1 MASHLGGC
9 APLTVAQLRS
19 SAVPR
24 GLLPGRV
31 PRAREVQP
39 RHPSGR
45 QQTTQRRRAFL
56 LRTCAAA
63 QAHGPRSCLLL
74 ALRRTTRPARINGL
88 LGNIT
93 RGGGP
98 HSRGPLFQPDQLTA
112 CPDKHA
118 ACFSP
123 RYDREISSGDGL
135 HRRYRN
141 VSNHLIIKILY
152 QFY

>member
-9 APLTVAQLRS
+9 APLTVAQPRS
-19 SAVPR
+19 SAVPL

-31 PRAREVQP
+31 PRTREVQP
-39 RHPSGR
+39 RHPGGR
-45 QQTTQRRRAFL
+45 QQTAQRRRAFL
-56 LRTCAAA
+56 LRTCAAT
-63 QAHGPRSCLLL
+63 QAPHGPRSCLLL
-74 ALRRTTRPARINGL
+74 ALRRTARPARIYGL
-88 LGNIT
+88 LGDIM

-98 HSRGPLFQPDQLTA
+98 HSLGPLFPPDLLTA

-135 HRRYRN
+135 HRRSTPT
-141 VSNHLIIKILY
+141 VLPGDGSV
-152 QFY
+152 